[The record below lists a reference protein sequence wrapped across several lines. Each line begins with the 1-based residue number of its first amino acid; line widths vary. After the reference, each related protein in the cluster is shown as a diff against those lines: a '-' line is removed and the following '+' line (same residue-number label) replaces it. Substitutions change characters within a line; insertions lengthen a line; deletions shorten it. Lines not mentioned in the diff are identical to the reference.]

1 MLQNVRRV
9 VPRRRRRVIQEEST
23 ALFEDRHGK
32 DKRQV
37 DISTVP
43 EVDIQHEQQVTKPKC
58 VSLKRPRHKLRKTVE
73 GNQKSHEKLTPK
85 KQLETCCICLEE
97 IQISCES
104 KLDSCSHTY
113 CFPCIEKWV
122 KDMENSCPQC
132 KQKIHKITHLD
143 VLGREKS
150 LQVEDKVQEVDH
162 FEDMYCEVCVER
174 VYERNFD
181 VRQRDQDTAAI
192 CEECMERAIHLR
204 CMDEEGLAEWEED
217 RIYLCQ
223 ECIDEMSDSELESE
237 SEFT

>member
-1 MLQNVRRV
+1 M
-9 VPRRRRRVIQEEST
+9 
-23 ALFEDRHGK
+23 
-32 DKRQV
+32 
-37 DISTVP
+37 
-43 EVDIQHEQQVTKPKC
+43 
-58 VSLKRPRHKLRKTVE
+58 
-73 GNQKSHEKLTPK
+73 
-85 KQLETCCICLEE
+85 
-97 IQISCES
+97 
-104 KLDSCSHTY
+104 
-113 CFPCIEKWV
+113 
-122 KDMENSCPQC
+122 
-132 KQKIHKITHLD
+132 
-143 VLGREKS
+143 
-150 LQVEDKVQEVDH
+150 QEVDH